1 MTTITTTATTTVP
14 QLHTGPRLPV
24 EHAVPRP
31 VELREAPRPPT
42 RTPADAGVVVREL
55 GPGEEQV
62 LDVVFAGLSDRSR
75 YLRFHSP
82 VPRLVPAVRRA
93 LAAVDGHRHVALV
106 AVAGRAPIGI
116 ARCIDLGSGRAELA
130 VEVVDAWHGRGVGT
144 LLLRALRDLAVA
156 AGWRELSAEVLAEN
170 GAVRALLRTVFPIQG
185 VARDG
190 AELTLT
196 LPLVGTGTGDA
207 ADLLVA

>member
-1 MTTITTTATTTVP
+1 MSTTTAPTAVP
-14 QLHTGPRLPV
+14 QPHAGPRAPA
-24 EHAVPRP
+24 EHGIPRP

-42 RTPADAGVVVREL
+42 PADADADVVVREL

-62 LDVVFAGLSDRSR
+62 LDVVFAGLSDQSR

-82 VPRLVPAVRRA
+82 VRRLVPAVRRA
-93 LAAVDGHRHVALV
+93 LAAVDGRRHVALV
-106 AVAGRAPIGI
+106 AVAGREPIGI

-144 LLLRALRDLAVA
+144 LLLHALRDRAVA

-170 GAVRALLRTVFPIQG
+170 DAVRALLRGVFPIQG

-190 AELTLT
+190 AQLTLT
-196 LPLVGTGTGDA
+196 LPLVDPWSWDA
-207 ADLLVA
+207 ADLLIA

>member
-1 MTTITTTATTTVP
+1 MSTTTAPTAVP
-14 QLHTGPRLPV
+14 QPHAGPRAHPG
-24 EHAVPRP
+24 HGIPRP
-31 VELREAPRPPT
+31 VELGEAPRPPT
-42 RTPADAGVVVREL
+42 PAGAEAAVVVREL

-62 LDVVFAGLSDRSR
+62 LDVVFAGLSDQSR

-82 VPRLVPAVRRA
+82 VPRLVPVVRRA
-93 LAAVDGHRHVALV
+93 LAAVDGRRHVALV
-106 AVAGRAPIGI
+106 AVAGREPIGI

-144 LLLRALRDLAVA
+144 LLLHALRDRAVA

-170 GAVRALLRTVFPIQG
+170 DAVRALLRRVFPIQG

-196 LPLVGTGTGDA
+196 LPLFDPWSGDA
-207 ADLLVA
+207 ADLLIA

>member
-1 MTTITTTATTTVP
+1 MTTTTALTTAPTAVP
-14 QLHTGPRLPV
+14 HPHA
-24 EHAVPRP
+24 EHGIPRP

-42 RTPADAGVVVREL
+42 PAPATADVVVREL
-55 GPGEEQV
+55 GPGEQQV
-62 LDVVFAGLSDRSR
+62 LDVVFAGLSDQSR

-106 AVAGRAPIGI
+106 AVAGREPIGI

-144 LLLRALRDLAVA
+144 LL
-156 AGWRELSAEVLAEN
+156 
-170 GAVRALLRTVFPIQG
+170 
-185 VARDG
+185 
-190 AELTLT
+190 
-196 LPLVGTGTGDA
+196 
-207 ADLLVA
+207 